1 MSKNK
6 KAVKPQTSSTELLET
21 RDEFSQRL
29 ADTEKFVKQNRLI
42 LGIVVGVVVLLVGG
56 YFLYNYMASS
66 QEQEAQAEMF
76 PALYY
81 LQNDNLEAALKGD
94 GNYPGFKDI
103 VEDYPM
109 SKGANLAHFYIGSI
123 YMKQGKFN
131 EAIAE
136 LNKFS
141 ASDLIMQGRA
151 YCLIGDAYMELSK
164 WNDAITYYQKAVS
177 YKANKHFTPVY
188 LMKLALAYEKANKN
202 TEAIAAYD
210 KIITLYFN
218 ATEAANAKKYK
229 AKLEAQAIK

>member
-42 LGIVVGVVVLLVGG
+42 LGIVVGVFVLLVGG
-56 YFLYNYMASS
+56 YFLYNYIASS

-81 LQNDNLEAALKGD
+81 LQNDNLDAALKGD

-109 SKGANLAHFYIGSI
+109 SKGANLAHFYIGTI
-123 YMKQGKFN
+123 YMKQGKFK

-151 YCLIGDAYMELSK
+151 YCLIGDAYMELNN
-164 WNDAITYYQKAVS
+164 WNDAINYYQKAVS

-202 TEAIAAYD
+202 SEAIAAYD

>member
-21 RDEFSQRL
+21 RDEFTQRL
-29 ADTEKFVKQNRLI
+29 ADTEKFVKQNRLL
-42 LGIVVGVVVLLVGG
+42 LGIAVTVVVLLVGG
-56 YFLYNYMASS
+56 YFLYNYVVSS

-81 LQNDNLEAALKGD
+81 LQNDNLDAALKGD

-103 VEDYPM
+103 VEDYPW
-109 SKGANLAHFYIGSI
+109 SKGANLARFYLGTI
-123 YMKQGKFN
+123 YLKQGKYS

-141 ASDLIMQGRA
+141 ATDLIMQGRA
-151 YCLIGDAYMELSK
+151 YCLIGDAYMEQSK
-164 WNDAITYYQKAVS
+164 WNEAINYYQKAAT
-177 YKANKHFTPVY
+177 YKANKHFTPGY
-188 LMKLALAYEKANKN
+188 LMKLGLAYEKANKN

-210 KIITLYFN
+210 KVMTLYFN
-218 ATEAANAKKYK
+218 SVEAANAKKYK
-229 AKLEAQAIK
+229 AKLEAQNIK